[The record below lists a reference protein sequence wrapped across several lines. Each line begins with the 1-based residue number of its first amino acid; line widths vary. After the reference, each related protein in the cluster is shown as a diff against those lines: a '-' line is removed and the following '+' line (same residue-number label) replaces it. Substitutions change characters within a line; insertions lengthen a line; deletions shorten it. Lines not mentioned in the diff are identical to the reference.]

1 MSAIEIRGN
10 DQRVLGVIRGDQRR
24 SEAVGVFS
32 GSSDCAAQGVD
43 KLSVAV
49 FGGPTGKLSVGM
61 ITGSS
66 ECAAQQA
73 SKSSALAFSLA
84 QAKS

>member
-1 MSAIEIRGN
+1 MAIEKRGN
-10 DQRVLGVIRGDQRR
+10 DQRVPGVIRGDQRR

-61 ITGSS
+61 ITDSSDCAGAFIGSS
-66 ECAAQQA
+66 ECAAED
-73 SKSSALAFSLA
+73 
-84 QAKS
+84 AKKLQ